1 MRTQV
6 HLCLRTPHRTAALLP
21 WPPRRCA
28 GTLARPL
35 REELLGT
42 LGPIGDRCGRGALLR
57 TLALLLE
64 RASCTPSV
72 LSAAPFQGPW
82 RQVGKVSALP

>member
-1 MRTQV
+1 MQMQV
-6 HLCLRTPHRTAALLP
+6 HVCLRPAHRTAALLP
-21 WPPRRCA
+21 WPPRRCT

-64 RASCTPSV
+64 RTSCMPSV
-72 LSAAPFQGPW
+72 LSAAPFQGPCW
-82 RQVGKVSALP
+82 QVKAY